1 MAEVKEA
8 KHVPGIRATALRW
21 ISNEP
26 QPGLIEVEFFDA
38 AGHRWLVHDQ
48 PPVFAEPPGGF
59 LPTSSY
65 PLPTL
70 IACNV
75 LSRQVSS
82 EGRELVTVV
91 LRHTNESRFKL
102 PASALAT
109 AED

>member
-1 MAEVKEA
+1 
-8 KHVPGIRATALRW
+8 VPGIRATALRW
-21 ISNEP
+21 ISDEP

-59 LPTSSY
+59 WPSSAY

-70 IACNV
+70 IACNI

-91 LRHTNESRFKL
+91 LRHTDESRFKL
-102 PASALAT
+102 AASALT
-109 AED
+109 AAAD

>member
-1 MAEVKEA
+1 MSASAE
-8 KHVPGIRATALRW
+8 PGIRATALRW
-21 ISNEP
+21 ISDEP

-38 AGHRWLVHDQ
+38 DGRRWLVHDQ

-75 LSRQVSS
+75 LSRQLSA

-91 LRHTNESRFKL
+91 LRQTEAAKEEWRFKL
-102 PASALAT
+102 AASALGT
-109 AED
+109 TED